1 MWVQN
6 LCSHPVTV
14 KFAKSGG
21 DIRKDIP
28 AGERIEEDMPLGS
41 KAWCCPRYNSCED
54 HAPGKPPNL
63 ARGKPATQSSDY
75 LGAVAA
81 RAVDGNSDGNYQA
94 GSVTHT
100 NSTAQPWWQ
109 VDLGAAQGLR
119 EVVLYNRTDAG
130 PERLSNFEIKVSSDG
145 ATWTK
150 VAELAGTA
158 PPGSAYQMNVTGR
171 YVRVQLRGTNP
182 LSLAEVEVYGPQNL
196 SERKPATCRNQGFLG
211 DGCLALDR
219 GRMERDWPREKGP
232 QLARSARVSR
242 SASLC
247 SFSALR
253 SLLFGRVSCVRN
265 EIRPLPS

>member
-1 MWVQN
+1 MKNAPVRLMLLSVAILTAPSAYADDCGESDRILLPACARSGFIQGSQTGMWVQN

-21 DIRKDIP
+21 DVRKDVP
-28 AGERIEEDMPLGS
+28 SGARIEEDMPLGS

-54 HAPGKPPNL
+54 HAAGKPPNL
-63 ARGKPATQSSDY
+63 ALRKPATQSSDY
-75 LGAVAA
+75 LGAVAG

-100 NSTAQPWWQ
+100 TPSAQPWWQ
-109 VDLGAAQGLR
+109 VDLGAVQGLR

-145 ATWTK
+145 TTWTK

-158 PPGSAYQMNVTGR
+158 PPRSAYPINANGR

-182 LSLAEVEVYGPQNL
+182 LSLAEVEVYGP
-196 SERKPATCRNQGFLG
+196 
-211 DGCLALDR
+211 
-219 GRMERDWPREKGP
+219 
-232 QLARSARVSR
+232 
-242 SASLC
+242 
-247 SFSALR
+247 
-253 SLLFGRVSCVRN
+253 
-265 EIRPLPS
+265 